1 MKLAAVEQFP
11 LDFFAWLQTDG
22 CGQG

>member
-11 LDFFAWLQTDG
+11 LDFFAWLQTNG
-22 CGQG
+22 RGQG